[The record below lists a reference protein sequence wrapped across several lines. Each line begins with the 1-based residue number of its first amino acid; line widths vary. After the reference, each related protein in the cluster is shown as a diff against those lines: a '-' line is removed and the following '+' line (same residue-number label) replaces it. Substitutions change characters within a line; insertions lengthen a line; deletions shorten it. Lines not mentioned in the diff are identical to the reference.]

1 MNICLIHFSIFPQE
15 GAFAL
20 VFKSIH
26 FPGEAIA
33 TRSVRAMVSLNCNAL
48 KFPCSLLALSVFW
61 DEPFPHN
68 FSMCQ
73 WTGAGRLQST
83 VSRYDLWCLVTI
95 CAFKDKELRF
105 LKSCAFPGNRAF
117 NKGVYEGLFQH
128 AWLVR
133 WPCIYN
139 FESIEAKTKVNYS
152 HLPVADFE
160 QMCCWFWSILSC
172 CEGNILRQ
180 AMSQDP
186 SVWIAA

>member
-33 TRSVRAMVSLNCNAL
+33 TRSVRAMVSLNYNTL

-61 DEPFPHN
+61 DEPFPHY
-68 FSMCQ
+68 FSTCQ
-73 WTGAGRLQST
+73 WTGARRLQST

-105 LKSCAFPGNRAF
+105 LKSCACPGIRD
-117 NKGVYEGLFQH
+117 L
-128 AWLVR
+128 
-133 WPCIYN
+133 
-139 FESIEAKTKVNYS
+139 TKVFMKGYFNMLGWYAD
-152 HLPVADFE
+152 PVYI
-160 QMCCWFWSILSC
+160 ILSRLKPRPKLIIPIC
-172 CEGNILRQ
+172 LSLIVNECVVGFGQ
-180 AMSQDP
+180 FCPA
-186 SVWIAA
+186 VKGTF